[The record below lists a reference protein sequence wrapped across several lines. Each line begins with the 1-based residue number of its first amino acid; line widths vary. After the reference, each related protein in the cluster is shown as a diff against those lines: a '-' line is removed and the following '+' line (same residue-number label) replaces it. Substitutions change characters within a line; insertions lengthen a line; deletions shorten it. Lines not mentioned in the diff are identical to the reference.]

1 MAFKLFHLPKNRQF
15 AFKPRYY
22 DEQKEEFETRVEQ
35 IKRELGQSDN
45 TAEDKSY
52 SANIKGR
59 MRGTLRRNRDASR
72 QSNIRLL
79 IIIFVLS
86 LLAYFVFFR

>member
-1 MAFKLFHLPKNRQF
+1 MAMKFFHLPKNRQF

-22 DEQKEEFETRVEQ
+22 NEQKEEFENRVEQ
-35 IKRELGQSDN
+35 IKRELGQSDK
-45 TAEDKSY
+45 TGEGKSY

-59 MRGTLRRNRDASR
+59 MRSSLRRNREATQR
-72 QSNIRLL
+72 SNIRLL

-86 LLAYFVFFR
+86 LLAYFLFFR